1 MIKLLNQTTEYYCS
15 SSEEAEEILINRKEE
30 SVGTI
35 VKHTVE
41 DRGTHTKLL
50 IKEEY
55 DTVVEIQKAEKEA
68 EQEAE
73 VKASEPQYYEM
84 LDGNGET
91 LYSEHQ
97 DLGDSDD

>member
-15 SSEEAEEILINRKEE
+15 SSEEAEEVLNNRKEE

-41 DRGTHTKLL
+41 DKGTHTKLL

-55 DTVVEIQKAEKEA
+55 DTVVDIQKAEKEA
-68 EQEAE
+68 EAEADVPE
-73 VKASEPQYYEM
+73 YYEM
-84 LDGNGET
+84 LDSDGEVIDAT
-91 LYSEHQ
+91 PLE
-97 DLGDSDD
+97 LGDSNDAR